1 MFGRIFCGKPVATFP
16 ENALVCG
23 LVSFTPREKRMK
35 LLVIATC
42 LGAALATGA
51 TAAEIKVFSAGAVE
65 PGIVRAAAAF
75 RQATGTE
82 VKIEFNT
89 TPALVKK
96 LASGASGDILI
107 APPAVLDAQTKDGH
121 VLADGRIVLG
131 RVGAGILVRAGAPLP
146 DVATVEAMK
155 KALVAADA
163 VVYNTASSGLYI
175 EKMLERIGVG
185 DAVKAKT
192 KRYPDGEAVM
202 MHIINGKGN
211 EIGFGA
217 ITEIKL
223 FEPKGAK
230 LVGPLPAEVQNY
242 TTYGA
247 ALLANGPAHE
257 AAKAFLTYL
266 ASPEAKKIF
275 AGAGIE

>member
-1 MFGRIFCGKPVATFP
+1 
-16 ENALVCG
+16 
-23 LVSFTPREKRMK
+23 MK
-35 LLVIATC
+35 LLVITAV
-42 LGAALATGA
+42 LGAAFLASA
-51 TAAEIKVFSAGAVE
+51 AAAEIKVLSAGAVE
-65 PGIVRAAAAF
+65 PGLARAAEAYK
-75 RQATGTE
+75 RATGNT
-82 VKIEFNT
+82 ISIQFNT
-89 TPALVKK
+89 APQLVKK
-96 LASGASGDILI
+96 LAEGAVADILI
-107 APPAVLDAQTKDGH
+107 APPGVLDAQAKDGKI
-121 VLADGRIVLG
+121 VPDGRIVLG

-146 DVATVEAMK
+146 DVASVEALK
-155 KALVAADA
+155 RALSSADT

-175 EKMLERIGVG
+175 EKMLDRIGVG
-185 DAVKAKT
+185 AQLKAKT
-192 KRYPDGEAVM
+192 KRYPNGEAVM

-247 ALLANGPAHE
+247 AVLADAPARD
-257 AAKAFLTYL
+257 AAKAFLAYL

-275 AGAGIE
+275 ADAGIE